1 MLVRLG
7 RIREAVEFGLQ
18 NLLTTDEALTLV
30 RILRS
35 QDEIEESMRVAEQ
48 GLILRGDKALLA
60 IWLRDMAR
68 DTGDLKRALAAAV
81 IVLRSQPDLDSYL
94 EAKTWPAS
102 AGRNTA
108 PKYSTTCVTL
118 IHFGW
123 QARWRSCCTKG
134 SLRTL
139 SP

>member
-1 MLVRLG
+1 MFIWPRLG
-7 RIREAVEFGLQ
+7 VNLSFTSGCWCGWGRTREAVEFGLQ

-48 GLILRGDKALLA
+48 GLTLRGDKALLA

-68 DTGDLKRALAAAV
+68 DAGDLKRALAAAV

-94 EAKTWPAS
+94 EAKDLAGERWPQYRAEILDPLAS
-102 AGRNTA
+102 
-108 PKYSTTCVTL
+108 P
-118 IHFGW
+118 
-123 QARWRSCCTKG
+123 
-134 SLRTL
+134 
-139 SP
+139 